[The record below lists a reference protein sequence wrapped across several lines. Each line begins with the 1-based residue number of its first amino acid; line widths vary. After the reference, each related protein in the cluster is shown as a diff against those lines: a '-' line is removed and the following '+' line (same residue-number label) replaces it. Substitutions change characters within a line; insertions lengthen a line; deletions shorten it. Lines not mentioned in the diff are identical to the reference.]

1 MENFDLTKYLAESKL
16 HEAMSPQDVVDIA
29 QMIADEFTKEDA
41 EGDRFSTYMI
51 HKVGNIDGMSFE
63 LDTEATEQTPERDAK
78 YGTGEG
84 WGGMFRIKP
93 TEDGYEIRNSEKGGL
108 VAIIDN
114 MGNFRMLSA
123 DESRAEMGMADGEK
137 TDYMERRRETDDYMQ
152 ETLVDADQDMAEAI
166 LNALG
171 GEAAF
176 EALVRAMST
185 DDAQVYL
192 GGIMRDYDI
201 EMGPVGDVPG
211 FEGTMDALDALS
223 IREEDEMLNEGIL
236 DTIKDKMVSV
246 GKKLLS
252 KFSPEEQAS
261 MKAAAEKVLGSNYS
275 KEDITLD
282 KAKEIGK
289 IISGGLDESQE
300 LDENLRKKIGGVL
313 VGLGLPTAFVA
324 GHGFGGTDVGAITA
338 GIGIAAA
345 MLGWVMTAV
354 DESQEIKET
363 KSNKMKKSELKEMIK
378 AAMLEDARTDAEQEG
393 YKDGFEDAK
402 DDIEAELKKMK
413 VSEADEEVNEA
424 EDVEVEDNENI
435 DVDIEKDIKVDD
447 EESEVDIDVKASMPG
462 ESEDVEE
469 VQALLMKAQE
479 AATDLGDEKLT
490 DQIGNTITYF
500 TRSHVA
506 RNVSEADLDMDLSV
520 GDRAEEAEIGLEEKK
535 QGYNDK
541 LDDAEGAK
549 HGKKKQDMKQRR
561 ADSENMEKADG
572 KRKFAGD
579 SKMDKKNENL
589 NESVMFPMWNKIK

>member
-1 MENFDLTKYLAESKL
+1 MENFDLINFLAEGKL
-16 HEAMSPQDVVDIA
+16 HEELNGQEVKFLA
-29 QMIADEFTKEDA
+29 QYIADAFTEEDA
-41 EGDRFSTYMI
+41 EGDRFSTYMTYT
-51 HKVGNIDGMSFE
+51 VGDIDGNSFE
-63 LDTEATEQTPERDAK
+63 LDTKATEKTPEDDAK
-78 YGTGEG
+78 YGTGRG
-84 WGGMFRIKP
+84 WGGSFRIKP
-93 TEDGYEIRNSEKGGL
+93 VEGGYEVRNSEKGGL
-108 VAIIDN
+108 VATISDQ
-114 MGNFRMLSA
+114 GELTMLDAEQSK
-123 DESRAEMGMADGEK
+123 AEMGGD

-176 EALVRAMST
+176 EAVVRAMST
-185 DDAQVYL
+185 DDAQIYL
-192 GGIMRDYDI
+192 GGIMRDHDI

-223 IREEDEMLNEGIL
+223 IREED
-236 DTIKDKMVSV
+236 
-246 GKKLLS
+246 
-252 KFSPEEQAS
+252 
-261 MKAAAEKVLGSNYS
+261 
-275 KEDITLD
+275 
-282 KAKEIGK
+282 
-289 IISGGLDESQE
+289 
-300 LDENLRKKIGGVL
+300 
-313 VGLGLPTAFVA
+313 
-324 GHGFGGTDVGAITA
+324 
-338 GIGIAAA
+338 
-345 MLGWVMTAV
+345 
-354 DESQEIKET
+354 EIKET

-479 AATDLGDEKLT
+479 AAQAFGDEKLM

-506 RNVSEADLDMDLSV
+506 GNVSEMDDMDV
-520 GDRAEEAEIGLEEKK
+520 NVNTTEMEAEMGLEE
-535 QGYNDK
+535 
-541 LDDAEGAK
+541 AK
-549 HGKKKQDMKQRR
+549 DEEVK
-561 ADSENMEKADG
+561 
-572 KRKFAGD
+572 
-579 SKMDKKNENL
+579 ENL
-589 NESVMFPMWNKIK
+589 NESVVFPMWNKIK